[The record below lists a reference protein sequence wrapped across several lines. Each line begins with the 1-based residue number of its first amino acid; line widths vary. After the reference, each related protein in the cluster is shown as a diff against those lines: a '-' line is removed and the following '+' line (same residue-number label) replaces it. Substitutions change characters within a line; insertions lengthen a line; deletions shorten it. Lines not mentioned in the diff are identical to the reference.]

1 MDLLQGL
8 THALAFEQLL
18 IYLAYGG
25 AREQTRMLPI
35 RRLCVCGQVPAETVA
50 GDVEEVR
57 DRALR
62 YSLEN
67 GVAFLHKTLSAPDQ
81 AAVRRLFASGA
92 VQVRHPD
99 AGCTHW

>member
-1 MDLLQGL
+1 MYCCATWD
-8 THALAFEQLL
+8 HAALATQCAQKLSLRMVSERKDCRVMPLSWA
-18 IYLAYGG
+18 AYG
-25 AREQTRMLPI
+25 
-35 RRLCVCGQVPAETVA
+35 CGGCAWQVPTDTIAA
-50 GDVEEVR
+50 DVEDVR

-92 VQVRHPD
+92 IQVR
-99 AGCTHW
+99 G